1 MAESAGPQLD
11 AGNIAHY
18 TFSRRRGERWWR
30 RWGLIRTAA
39 QHAGVGVI
47 ISF

>member
-1 MAESAGPQLD
+1 MAESAGPQLG

-18 TFSRRRGERWWR
+18 TFSGDGRG
-30 RWGLIRTAA
+30 GLILSAA

>member
-18 TFSRRRGERWWR
+18 TFSTRLRSEEGGRGVWSEGRVE
-30 RWGLIRTAA
+30 
-39 QHAGVGVI
+39 VGGG
-47 ISF
+47 

>member
-1 MAESAGPQLD
+1 MAESAGPQLG
-11 AGNIAHY
+11 ARNIAHY
-18 TFSRRRGERWWR
+18 TFSRGGGG
-30 RWGLIRTAA
+30 GLIHTAA